1 MRSYVLNY
9 FSSFIC
15 DIAFIEVDARTVKFL
30 LVSNLAKFFWHCTEQ
45 QE

>member
-1 MRSYVLNY
+1 MLNY

-15 DIAFIEVDARTVKFL
+15 DIAFIEVDTHTVKFL
-30 LVSNLAKFFWHCTEQ
+30 LVSNLAKFFWHSSEQ